1 MNSSSDLG
9 RHEISTRLTANM
21 RILFIDYPNNEDMV
35 QIVKDTTLCTLSNSE
50 KTREIIKNNPRM
62 VESISGYLIELF
74 NFVKQNFIA
83 ETKNHYQFSP
93 KDITKILNNMLS
105 YQIEEKQDLLVAL
118 DSECNIVFG
127 NRLVGEDEIS
137 KYSNM
142 CRKLATKLLGGNLA
156 KNDMV
161 FSSMVTRSS
170 EITKVPKADYI

>member
-1 MNSSSDLG
+1 
-9 RHEISTRLTANM
+9 M